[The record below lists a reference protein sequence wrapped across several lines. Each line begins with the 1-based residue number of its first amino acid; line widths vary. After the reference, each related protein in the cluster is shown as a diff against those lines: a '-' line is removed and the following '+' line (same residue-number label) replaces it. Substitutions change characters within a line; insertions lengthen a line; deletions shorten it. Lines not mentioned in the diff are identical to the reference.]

1 MELEAYNWQPSIQYR
16 ILYFLKCT
24 LAMTPYIFSARFRKL
39 PCLQAYS
46 RQLMVHCFA
55 IVLYRFT
62 LITYMPLL
70 IMISWMNSV
79 VYCLLLSL
87 GRAYDRSNDLHL
99 HFMYTLTVYV
109 QVWVSLKARIQKME
123 IKLEESHL
131 FRAHLQNPKT
141 APTTLTGLYVYCRLI
156 SYS

>member
-1 MELEAYNWQPSIQYR
+1 MELEACNWQPSIQYR

-87 GRAYDRSNDLHL
+87 GGH
-99 HFMYTLTVYV
+99 MIVQTICIYTLTVYV
-109 QVWVSLKARIQKME
+109 KVWVSLKARIQKME

>member
-70 IMISWMNSV
+70 IMLSWMNSV

-87 GRAYDRSNDLHL
+87 RDGIWSFKWFAFTLYIHFDCLCAGMGKSQGENSKDGNQAGGKSPISSPSTKPKNSAHHSDRFVCIL
-99 HFMYTLTVYV
+99 
-109 QVWVSLKARIQKME
+109 
-123 IKLEESHL
+123 
-131 FRAHLQNPKT
+131 
-141 APTTLTGLYVYCRLI
+141 
-156 SYS
+156 

>member
-1 MELEAYNWQPSIQYR
+1 MFASI
-16 ILYFLKCT
+16 LKAVDGSLLCNSSVSIYSY
-24 LAMTPYIFSARFRKL
+24 YIYATAHHDIMNEQRSL
-39 PCLQAYS
+39 L
-46 RQLMVHCFA
+46 
-55 IVLYRFT
+55 FT
-62 LITYMPLL
+62 AFT
-70 IMISWMNSV
+70 
-79 VYCLLLSL
+79 